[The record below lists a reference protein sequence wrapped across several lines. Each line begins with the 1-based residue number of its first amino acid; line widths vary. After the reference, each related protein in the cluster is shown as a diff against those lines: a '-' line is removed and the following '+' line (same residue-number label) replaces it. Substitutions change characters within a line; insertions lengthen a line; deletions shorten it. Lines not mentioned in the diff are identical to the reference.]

1 MMLIQKIHCIAV
13 KVNKLEL
20 KPRACPFL
28 RTVLICRHKTVS
40 KWHYLKELMSG
51 IAWLG

>member
-1 MMLIQKIHCIAV
+1 MLIQKIHCIAT
-13 KVNKLEL
+13 KAHKLEV

-28 RTVLICRHKTVS
+28 RTVSHCRHKTVS

-51 IAWLG
+51 LVWLG

>member
-1 MMLIQKIHCIAV
+1 MLIQKIHCIAV
-13 KVNKLEL
+13 KANKLEI

-28 RTVLICRHKTVS
+28 RKVSQYKHKTVS

-51 IAWLG
+51 LAWLG